1 MATCFCFRYISIAQP
16 PSPPVPGAVPT
27 APTAAPEPDASAPAT
42 PTMTLPDGETRSLD
56 ALGTDDPEQGD
67 LFGS

>member
-1 MATCFCFRYISIAQP
+1 MSRRRDAEETKMALHGVVEEMYDRLNKGEA
-16 PSPPVPGAVPT
+16 
-27 APTAAPEPDASAPAT
+27 